1 MQIWCSAALAFFI
14 SLIFCYIWRGSYHED
29 FDIRI
34 IGEDIIMSTVGI
46 VAGFFILMFLH
57 GKSDDAE
64 RLSNPEM
71 WTVAGVAVVIY
82 IAVWMSVWML
92 IKNNYLIAFC
102 GYHFEQLLG
111 LSSNNRPTFF
121 SALSSALIYGL
132 FYFFAIVCGT
142 KIAQKRRKKRNTH

>member
-102 GYHFEQLLG
+102 GYHLEQLLG

-121 SALSSALIYGL
+121 SAITSALIYGL

>member
-34 IGEDIIMSTVGI
+34 MGEDIIMSTVGI

-102 GYHFEQLLG
+102 GYHLEKLLG